1 MTTKEITKKIQL
13 ITRIG
18 VSLHKY
24 GANAQRLEAS
34 LITISTHLGLS
45 GNFFS
50 TPTYLMIAID
60 TDDEQINSHVR
71 VTPGDTNLSSLQEV
85 DALVDK
91 LIKNEVSVDECL
103 QRLAIIQSSPFHYL
117 GIFQMMAYMFTS
129 AALAIILQGGSTEA
143 ILSFLLSFIVGFLA
157 WTKQFNIKLN
167 EIYEFF
173 CSFLVMLSCFILS
186 KNGVQFNYQT
196 VLISSLIVII
206 PGLGLTTAMNEL
218 ATQNLASGTARLMG
232 ALIDLFKI
240 SFGILLGMEVG
251 KMYFGEIEMSSSIP
265 LSPYMMIF
273 ALVIASLSF
282 TIIFNAKLRDF
293 GYVLMSGIIA
303 LSSLYIAQ
311 THMTQVLS
319 IFIASFTVA
328 FSSNLFARITNRPSA
343 IMLVPG
349 IIFLV
354 PGSVGLKGLN
364 LIFQNLYLEGLATGF
379 QMFLIA
385 ITIVA
390 GMFLANVMMNPKKTL

>member
-1 MTTKEITKKIQL
+1 MTTNQINKKIQL

-34 LITISTHLGLS
+34 LTTISQHLGLN

-60 TDDEQINSHVR
+60 SDEEQINSHVR
-71 VTPGDTNLSSLQEV
+71 VTPGDTNLSSLQDV
-85 DALVDK
+85 DQLVDK
-91 LIKNEVSVDECL
+91 LINNEVTVEECL
-103 QRLAIIQSSPFHYL
+103 QRLAIIQSSPFKYPGL
-117 GIFQMMAYMFTS
+117 IQILSFMSTS
-129 AALAIILQGGSTEA
+129 GALAIILQGGLIET
-143 ILSFLLSFIVGFLA
+143 ILSFILSFIVGFLA
-157 WTKQFNIKLN
+157 WFKQFNIKLT

-173 CSFLVMLSCFILS
+173 CSFLVMLSCYILS
-186 KNGVQFNYQT
+186 YHELQFNYQT

-240 SFGILLGMEVG
+240 SFGILLGIEVG
-251 KMYFGEIEMSSSIP
+251 KMYFGEIE
-265 LSPYMMIF
+265 LSAALPFQYSMMIP
-273 ALVIASLSF
+273 ALIVASLSF
-282 TIIFNAKLRDF
+282 TIIFNARIKDF
-293 GYVLMSGIIA
+293 GFVLLSGIIS
-303 LSSLYIAQ
+303 LGSLYLCQ
-311 THMTQVLS
+311 LHMTQVLS
-319 IFIASFTVA
+319 IFIASFTIA
-328 FSSNLFARITNRPSA
+328 FSSNLFARLSNRPSA

-364 LIFQNLYLEGLATGF
+364 LILQNLYLEGLATGF

-390 GMFLANVMMNPKKTL
+390 GMFLANVMMNPRKTL